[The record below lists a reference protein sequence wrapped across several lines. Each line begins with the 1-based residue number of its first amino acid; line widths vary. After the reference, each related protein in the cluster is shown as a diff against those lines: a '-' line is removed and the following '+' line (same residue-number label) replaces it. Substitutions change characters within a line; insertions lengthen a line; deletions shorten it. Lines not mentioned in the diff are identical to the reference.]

1 MRCVF
6 TGQNATHPSNDSMKK
21 FIPAFIFLTILLAGL
36 LTFDDYGQSW
46 DEDSLQNYALKSLN
60 AYSTWREAGVVNL
73 TRDDLAF
80 YGPAYVM
87 LVEWLAQTIK
97 TSFHISD
104 IRHLIYFITFF
115 CGAWA
120 FYSIAKRWLNQTA
133 ALGATLLFVTQPL
146 LWGHAFI
153 NPKDTPF
160 LSLFLI
166 SIAVGFKAFDSIDS
180 NLKLDKPLAL
190 LTTFWLVSVFGLFIF
205 TQAIHDYIAA
215 LVMSAQAGNT
225 NIISLI
231 AKNISGVS
239 ADVYTQR
246 YFLLFLQARTIF
258 FLLSSCLLLYAS
270 YRLQP
275 NLLKIILTLLPAT
288 FFLGFATSTR
298 ILGPFAGLLI
308 AIYQIRTKGRRAV
321 LPLCIY
327 ATLSV
332 IFTYLTWPYLWM
344 NPIAHFVESFREM
357 SLYPWTG
364 TVLFNGASYP
374 ITDLPYSYL
383 PVLFGIQFSEAV
395 WALVIVGVWLAVRG
409 QETKRGIFELFTIW
423 FLIPFL
429 AFIVFKIALYDNFRQ
444 ILFLV
449 PPIFLMAGAAFEKIK
464 NVKWQTALIV
474 VCLIPNLLGILR
486 LHPYE
491 YIYYNTFAGDASER
505 FENDYWATSYRE
517 AAEYV
522 NAVASPN
529 ANIWAEGPAQLFA
542 LFAREDLKIYSSGE
556 IERADNYEYVVS
568 TTRYDL
574 DKKSYPDAEVVYEIK
589 RGNAILTVIKKP

>member
-1 MRCVF
+1 
-6 TGQNATHPSNDSMKK
+6 MKK
-21 FIPAFIFLTILLAGL
+21 FIPVFIFLIILLAGL
-36 LTFDDYGQSW
+36 LTFDNYGQSW
-46 DEDSLQNYALKSLN
+46 DEDSLQTYATKSLN
-60 AYSTWREAGVVNL
+60 AYSTWREEGIVNL

-104 IRHLIYFITFF
+104 VRHLIYFLTYFF
-115 CGAWA
+115 GALA
-120 FYSIAKRWLNQTA
+120 FYSIAKRWLSENA
-133 ALGATLLFVTQPL
+133 ALGATLLFATQPL

-166 SIAVGFKAFDSIDS
+166 SIALGFKAFDSIDS
-180 NLKLDKPLAL
+180 NTKLDKKIML
-190 LTTFWLVSVFGLFIF
+190 LTTFWLVSVFGFFLF
-205 TQAIHDYIAA
+205 TQAIHDYIAT

-246 YFLLFLQARTIF
+246 YFLLFLQIRTF
-258 FLLSSCLLLYAS
+258 YFLLSTFLLLFVY
-270 YRLQP
+270 YRSQP
-275 NLLKIILTLLPAT
+275 NLLKTILILLPAGI
-288 FFLGFATSTR
+288 FLGFATSTR
-298 ILGPFAGLLI
+298 ILGPFAGLI
-308 AIYQIRTKGRRAV
+308 VTHYAFRNKGKSAL
-321 LPLCIY
+321 LPLTIY
-327 ATLSV
+327 LILSL
-332 IFTYLTWPYLWM
+332 IFTYITWPYLWM

-364 TVLFNGASYP
+364 TVLFNGVSYP
-374 ITDLPYSYL
+374 ITDLPFSYL

-395 WALVIVGVWLAVRG
+395 WVLTIVGVWLAIRG
-409 QETKRGIFELFTIW
+409 QEMRGVEPVETKRGLIELFGIW

-429 AFIVFKIALYDNFRQ
+429 AFIIFKIALYDNFRQ

-449 PPIFLMAGAAFEKIK
+449 PPIFLMAGMAFERIK
-464 NVKWQTALIV
+464 NVKWQTVLV
-474 VCLIPNLLGILR
+474 VLCLIPNIFGIVK

-491 YIYYNTFAGDASER
+491 YIYYNTFAGDTSES
-505 FENDYWATSYRE
+505 FENDYWAISYRE

-522 NAVASPN
+522 NGVASPN
-529 ANIWAEGPAQLFA
+529 ANIWVEGPAQLFTM
-542 LFAREDLKIYSSGE
+542 FAREDLKIFSSGE
-556 IERADNYEYVVS
+556 IERAESYEYVVS

-574 DKKSYPDAEVVYEIK
+574 DKKSYPDAEVIYEIK
-589 RGNAILTVIKKP
+589 RGNAVLTVIKKP

>member
-1 MRCVF
+1 
-6 TGQNATHPSNDSMKK
+6 MKK
-21 FIPAFIFLTILLAGL
+21 YFPVFIFAIIFIVGL
-36 LTFDDYGQSW
+36 FTFDDYGQSW
-46 DEDSLQNYALKSLN
+46 DEDSLQTYAIKSLN
-60 AYSTWREAGVVNL
+60 AYSTWREEGIVNL

-87 LVEWLAQTIK
+87 LVEWLAQNIK

-104 IRHLIYFITFF
+104 IRHLIYFITYFF
-115 CGAWA
+115 STLA
-120 FYSIAKRWLNQTA
+120 FYFIAKRWLNQSA
-133 ALGATLLFVTQPL
+133 ALGATLLFTTQPL

-160 LSLFLI
+160 LSLFLL
-166 SIAVGFKAFDSIDS
+166 SITFGFKAFDSIDS
-180 NLKLDKPLAL
+180 NLKLDKKLTL

-205 TQAIHDYIAA
+205 TQNIHDYIAT
-215 LVMSAQAGNT
+215 LVLSAQAGNT

-239 ADVYTQR
+239 ADVYIQR

-258 FLLSSCLLLYAS
+258 FLLFSSLLLFLF

-275 NLLKIILTLLPAT
+275 DVLKIILIILPAS

-298 ILGPFAGLLI
+298 ILGPFAGLIVTHYAL
-308 AIYQIRTKGRRAV
+308 RNKGKSAL
-321 LPLCIY
+321 LPLTIY
-327 ATLSV
+327 AILSL

-357 SLYPWTG
+357 SLYPWAG
-364 TVLFNGASYP
+364 TVLFNGTNYSL
-374 ITDLPYSYL
+374 TDLPYSYL
-383 PVLFGIQFSEAV
+383 PVLFRIQFSEAV
-395 WALVIVGVWLAVRG
+395 WALAIVGVWLAIRN
-409 QETKRGIFELFTIW
+409 QETKRGLIELFLLW

-429 AFIVFKIALYDNFRQ
+429 AFIIFKFALYDNFRQ
-444 ILFLV
+444 ILFLI
-449 PPIFLMAGAAFEKIK
+449 PPIFLMAGMAFEKIK
-464 NVKWQTALIV
+464 NSKWQTVLIV
-474 VCLIPNLLGILR
+474 LCLVPNIFGIVK

-491 YIYYNTFAGDASER
+491 YIYYNVFAGDTSER

-522 NAVASPN
+522 NSVASPN
-529 ANIWAEGPAQLFA
+529 ANIWVEGPAQLFA
-542 LFAREDLKIYSSGE
+542 VFAREDLKIYSSGE
-556 IERADNYEYVVS
+556 VERAKSYEYVVS

-574 DKKSYPDAEVVYEIK
+574 DKKIFTDAKVVYEIK
-589 RGNAILTVIKKP
+589 RGDVVLAVIKKP

>member
-1 MRCVF
+1 
-6 TGQNATHPSNDSMKK
+6 MKR
-21 FIPAFIFLTILLAGL
+21 FIPVFILLTVLLAGL

-46 DEDSLQNYALKSLN
+46 DEDSLQTYAIKSLN
-60 AYSTWREAGVVNL
+60 AYSTWREAGIVNL

-87 LVEWLAQTIK
+87 LVEWLAQTVK

-166 SIAVGFKAFDSIDS
+166 SMAVGFKAFDSIDS

-190 LTTFWLVSVFGLFIF
+190 PTTFWLVSVFGLFIF

-215 LVMSAQAGNT
+215 LVVSAQAGNT

-246 YFLLFLQARTIF
+246 YFLLFLQARAIF
-258 FLLSSCLLLYAS
+258 FLLSSFLLLFLF

-275 NLLKIILTLLPAT
+275 NILKIILIILPAA

-298 ILGPFAGLLI
+298 ILGPFAGLI
-308 AIYQIRTKGRRAV
+308 ITIYQLRNKGKQAV
-321 LPLCIY
+321 IPLIIY
-327 ATLSV
+327 AILSLV
-332 IFTYLTWPYLWM
+332 FAYLTWPYLWM

-395 WALVIVGVWLAVRG
+395 WGLALVGVGLAVRG
-409 QETKRGIFELFTIW
+409 QETKRGILELFTIW

-429 AFIVFKIALYDNFRQ
+429 AFIIFKIALYDNFRQ

-449 PPIFLMAGAAFEKIK
+449 PPIFLMAGVAFEKIK

-529 ANIWAEGPAQLFA
+529 ANIWVEGPAQLFA

-556 IERADNYEYVVS
+556 IERADSYEYVVS

-589 RGNAILTVIKKP
+589 RGDAILTVIKKP

>member
-1 MRCVF
+1 
-6 TGQNATHPSNDSMKK
+6 MKK
-21 FIPAFIFLTILLAGL
+21 FIPAFIFLIILLAGL

-46 DEDSLQNYALKSLN
+46 DEDSLQTYAIKSLN
-60 AYSTWREAGVVNL
+60 AYTTWREEGVVHL

-87 LVEWLAQTIK
+87 LVEWLAQNIK

-104 IRHLIYFITFF
+104 VRHLIYFITYFF
-115 CGAWA
+115 GALA
-120 FYSIAKRWLNQTA
+120 FSFIAKRWLSENA
-133 ALGATLLFVTQPL
+133 ALGATLLFATQPL

-166 SIAVGFKAFDSIDS
+166 SIAMGFKAFDSIDS
-180 NLKLDKPLAL
+180 NINLDKKLAL

-205 TQAIHDYIAA
+205 AQNIHDYISA
-215 LVMSAQAGNT
+215 LVISAQSGNA
-225 NIISLI
+225 NIISFI
-231 AKNISGVS
+231 AKNISGVP

-246 YFLLFLQARTIF
+246 YFLLFLQIRTAF
-258 FLLSSCLLLYAS
+258 FLLSSFVLLFAY
-270 YRLQP
+270 YRFQP
-275 NLLKIILTLLPAT
+275 NLLKNILMLFPAA
-288 FFLGFATSTR
+288 FLLGFATSTR
-298 ILGPFAGLLI
+298 ILGPFAGLIIMYYALRNKGKQ
-308 AIYQIRTKGRRAV
+308 AI
-321 LPLCIY
+321 LPISIY
-327 ATLSV
+327 VILAI

-344 NPIAHFVESFREM
+344 NPIERFFESFREM

-364 TVLFNGASYP
+364 TVLFNGANYS

-383 PVLFGIQFSEAV
+383 PVLFGIQFSAAV
-395 WALVIVGVWLAVRG
+395 WALTIVGVVVSSIHFV
-409 QETKRGIFELFTIW
+409 EKRGSIEIFLLW

-429 AFIVFKIALYDNFRQ
+429 AFIFFKIALYDNFRQ

-449 PPIFLMAGAAFEKIK
+449 PPIFLMAGVAFEKIK
-464 NVKWQTALIV
+464 NAHWQIALIV
-474 VCLIPNLLGILR
+474 LCLIPNILGIIR

-491 YIYYNTFAGDASER
+491 YIYYNIFAGDTSER

-522 NAVASPN
+522 NGVASPN
-529 ANIWAEGPAQLFA
+529 ANVWVEGPAQLFA
-542 LFAREDLKIYSSGE
+542 IFAREDLKVYSSGE
-556 IERADNYEYVVS
+556 VERAESYEYVVS

-574 DKKSYPDAEVVYEIK
+574 DKKTFADAEVVYEIK
-589 RGNAILTVIKKP
+589 RGNTILTVIKKP

>member
-1 MRCVF
+1 
-6 TGQNATHPSNDSMKK
+6 MKK
-21 FIPAFIFLTILLAGL
+21 FIPVFIFLIILLAGL

-46 DEDSLQNYALKSLN
+46 DEDSLQTYAIKSLN
-60 AYSTWREAGVVNL
+60 AYSTWREEGVVNL

-87 LVEWLAQTIK
+87 LVEWLAQNIK
-97 TSFHISD
+97 PSIHISD
-104 IRHLIYFITFF
+104 VRHLIYFITYFF
-115 CGAWA
+115 GALA
-120 FYSIAKRWLNQTA
+120 FYSIAKRWFNQTA
-133 ALGATLLFVTQPL
+133 ALGATLLFATQPL

-166 SIAVGFKAFDSIDS
+166 SIALGFKAFDSIDS
-180 NLKLDKPLAL
+180 NPKLDKNLTL
-190 LTTFWLVSVFGLFIF
+190 LTCFWLVAVFGLFIF
-205 TQAIHDYIAA
+205 TQAIHDYIAT

-246 YFLLFLQARTIF
+246 YFLLFLQTRTIF
-258 FLLSSCLLLYAS
+258 FLLSSFLLLYAY
-270 YRLQP
+270 YRFQP
-275 NLLKIILTLLPAT
+275 NLLKIIITFLPAA

-298 ILGPFAGLLI
+298 ILGPFAGLIITYYALRNKGKF
-308 AIYQIRTKGRRAV
+308 AI
-321 LPLCIY
+321 LPLTIY
-327 ATLSV
+327 VILSL

-344 NPIAHFVESFREM
+344 NPLPRFVESFREM
-357 SLYPWTG
+357 SLYPWAG
-364 TVLFNGASYP
+364 TVLFNGANYSSAN
-374 ITDLPYSYL
+374 LPYSYL

-395 WALVIVGVWLAVRG
+395 WALTIVGVWLASRSP
-409 QETKRGIFELFTIW
+409 EKKRGLIELFLLW

-429 AFIVFKIALYDNFRQ
+429 AFIIFKTALYDNFRQ
-444 ILFLV
+444 ILFIIS
-449 PPIFLMAGAAFEKIK
+449 PIFLMAGVVFERIK
-464 NVKWQTALIV
+464 NIKWQTVLIV
-474 VCLIPNLLGILR
+474 LCLIPNVLGIVR

-491 YIYYNTFAGDASER
+491 YIYYNTFAGDTSER

-522 NAVASPN
+522 NSVASPN
-529 ANIWAEGPAQLFA
+529 ANVWVEGPAQLFA
-542 LFAREDLKIYSSGE
+542 MFAREDLKIYSSGE
-556 IERADNYEYVVS
+556 VERAESYEYIVS

-574 DKKSYPDAEVVYEIK
+574 DKKSFADAKVVCEIK
-589 RGNAILTVIKKP
+589 RGNVILAVIKKP

>member
-1 MRCVF
+1 
-6 TGQNATHPSNDSMKK
+6 MKK
-21 FIPAFIFLTILLAGL
+21 FIPVFIFLIILPAGL

-46 DEDSLQNYALKSLN
+46 DEDSLQTYSIKSLN
-60 AYSTWREAGVVNL
+60 AYSTWREAGIVNL

-104 IRHLIYFITFF
+104 VRHLIYFITYFF
-115 CGAWA
+115 GILA
-120 FYSIAKRWLNQTA
+120 FYSIAKRWLNGNS
-133 ALGATLLFVTQPL
+133 ALGATLLFATQPL

-166 SIAVGFKAFDSIDS
+166 SIALGFKALDSIDS
-180 NLKLDKPLAL
+180 NLKIDKKLTL
-190 LTTFWLVSVFGLFIF
+190 LTCFWLVAVFGLFIF
-205 TQAIHDYIAA
+205 TQAIHDYIAT
-215 LVMSAQAGNT
+215 LVTSAQAGNT

-258 FLLSSCLLLYAS
+258 FLLSSFLLLFLF

-275 NLLKIILTLLPAT
+275 DLLKIILIILPAA

-298 ILGPFAGLLI
+298 ILGPFAGLI
-308 AIYQIRTKGRRAV
+308 VTYYAFRNKGKQAF
-321 LPLCIY
+321 LPLTIY
-327 ATLSV
+327 AILSL

-357 SLYPWTG
+357 SLYPWAG
-364 TVLFNGASYP
+364 TVLFNGSYYSS
-374 ITDLPYSYL
+374 TNLPYSYL
-383 PVLFGIQFSEAV
+383 PVLLGIQFSEAV
-395 WALVIVGVWLAVRG
+395 WVLTIVGAWLASRS
-409 QETKRGIFELFTIW
+409 QETKRGLLELSVIW
-423 FLIPFL
+423 FLIPFF
-429 AFIVFKIALYDNFRQ
+429 AFIIFKTALYDNFRQ
-444 ILFLV
+444 ILFII
-449 PPIFLMAGAAFEKIK
+449 PPIFLMAGMVFEKIK
-464 NVKWQTALIV
+464 NIKWQTVVIV
-474 VCLIPNLLGILR
+474 LCLIPNIFGIVK

-491 YIYYNTFAGDASER
+491 YIYYNMFAGDTSER
-505 FENDYWATSYRE
+505 FENDYWVTSYRE

-522 NAVASPN
+522 NGVASPN
-529 ANIWAEGPAQLFA
+529 ANIWVEGPAQLFA
-542 LFAREDLKIYSSGE
+542 MFAREDLKIYSSGE
-556 IERADNYEYVVS
+556 MERADSYEYVVS

-574 DKKSYPDAEVVYEIK
+574 DKKSFASAKVIYEIK